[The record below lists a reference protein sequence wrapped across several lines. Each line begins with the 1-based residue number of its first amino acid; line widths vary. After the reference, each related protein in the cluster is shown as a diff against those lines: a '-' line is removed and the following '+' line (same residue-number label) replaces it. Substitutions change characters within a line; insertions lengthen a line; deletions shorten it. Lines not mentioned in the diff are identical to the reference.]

1 MAKIIAIANQKGG
14 CGKTN
19 IAMNLAVAFFID
31 KMSVLVVDA
40 DPQGTA
46 SRWSA
51 SADEDNPYPVSVVNL
66 SVSGNKIH
74 QEIRKLMSNYDI
86 IIVDC
91 PPSIE
96 SLSPQSVLLVSDLV
110 IIPIVPSPSDLWATV
125 GMKKL
130 VDFVLGVNESL
141 KSMMVINMYN
151 NRTILAKDVVSAIDG
166 FGIVV
171 AETKIGLRNVFRT
184 SSALGKSVFK
194 SGKGSEEAK
203 NEIIGLKKEIVNLLN
218 K

>member
-1 MAKIIAIANQKGG
+1 MVKIISVANQKGG

-19 IAMNLAVAFFID
+19 ITMNLAVSFFLD
-31 KMSVLVVDA
+31 KKKVLVIDA

-51 SADEDNPYPVSVVNL
+51 SAEDNHPYPVSVINL
-66 SVSGNKIH
+66 SIAGNKIH
-74 QEIRKLMSNYDI
+74 QEIKKLMDKYDY

-96 SLSPQSVLLVSDLV
+96 SVIPQSVLLVSDLV
-110 IIPIVPSPSDLWATV
+110 LIPIVPSPSDLWATV

-130 VDFVLGVNESL
+130 LDFVLSVNETL
-141 KSMMVINMYN
+141 RAMMVINMYN
-151 NRTILAKDVVSAIDG
+151 NRTILAKDVVEAIDG
-166 FGIVV
+166 FDVKV
-171 AETKIGLRNVFRT
+171 ANTKIGLRNVFRT
-184 SSALGKSVFK
+184 SSALGRSVFDY
-194 SGKGSEEAK
+194 GKDVEVAK
-203 NEIIGLKKEIVNLLN
+203 KEIISLKKEIVNLL